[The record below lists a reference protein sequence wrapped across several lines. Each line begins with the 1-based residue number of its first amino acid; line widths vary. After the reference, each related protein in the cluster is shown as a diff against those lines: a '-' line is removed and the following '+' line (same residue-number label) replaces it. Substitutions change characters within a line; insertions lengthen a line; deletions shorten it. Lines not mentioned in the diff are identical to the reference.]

1 MVIKSRPIEFHE
13 LSDLIEF
20 DKIHLV
26 DVMKNLGIAKSKCPP
41 MLEYAE
47 IAAAY
52 HRGDIL
58 LWLLVDEH
66 LAGYLWRIKQPDC
79 LFSAGAAIKKEFY
92 GLGLSR
98 YIIDLTEKIA
108 KKAGLT
114 VSRVAVIPENGRAV
128 NAFMKRGYQITA
140 YTSAYFG
147 SQYPNTF
154 RCLMQKNF
162 SENMDKKIVTDS
174 CEVLCSDEKSIK
186 QMIDAGY
193 IGTSLI
199 RSVDKD
205 SSKNKIQ
212 FQKF

>member
-1 MVIKSRPIEFHE
+1 MPRLLRHIIE
-13 LSDLIEF
+13 
-20 DKIHLV
+20 
-26 DVMKNLGIAKSKCPP
+26 GIFC
-41 MLEYAE
+41 
-47 IAAAY
+47 
-52 HRGDIL
+52 
-58 LWLLVDEH
+58 LWLLVDDN
-66 LAGYLWRIKQPDC
+66 LAGYLWRVKQPDC

-108 KKAGLT
+108 KEAGLT
-114 VSRVAVIPENGRAV
+114 VSRIAVIPENGRAV
-128 NAFMKRGYQITA
+128 NAFMKHGYQITA

-147 SQYPNTF
+147 SQYPDTF

-162 SENMDKKIVTDS
+162 SENRDKKIVTDS
-174 CEVLCSDEKSIK
+174 CEILCSDKKGIK
-186 QMIDAGY
+186 QMIDSGY

-205 SSKNKIQ
+205 SSKNKIR